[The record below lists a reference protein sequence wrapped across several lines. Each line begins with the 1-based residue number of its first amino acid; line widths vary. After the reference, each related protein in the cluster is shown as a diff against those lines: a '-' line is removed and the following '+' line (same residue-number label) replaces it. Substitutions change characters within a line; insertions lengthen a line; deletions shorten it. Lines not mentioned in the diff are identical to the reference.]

1 MERLSFAALREGPG
15 SKRYVKNFTKVV
27 IFRRM
32 NYMSRA
38 AIVSAL
44 AMCVAAAPPVANAAS
59 LSKADSTYLQ
69 SAIQT
74 NLGRY
79 AMGSLG
85 QDKATTD
92 SLKSMAK
99 TMATES
105 NTESKTLDGIAKN
118 AGIEPPTKPTLTQ
131 TYHYS
136 NISDA
141 KGKDFDQAFAQ
152 AILIDDQEALDT
164 NQQEVQ
170 SGTDPQLKALAKKNI
185 DMLQSEIKT
194 VQKFTS

>member
-1 MERLSFAALREGPG
+1 
-15 SKRYVKNFTKVV
+15 
-27 IFRRM
+27 M

-44 AMCVAAAPPVANAAS
+44 AMCLAAAPPVANAAS

-79 AMGSLG
+79 AIGSLG
-85 QDKATTD
+85 QNKATTD
-92 SLKSMAK
+92 SLKTIAKSMA
-99 TMATES
+99 TDS
-105 NTESKTLDGIAKN
+105 NSESKTLTEIAKS
-118 AGIEPPTKPTLTQ
+118 AGVEAPTKPTLTQ

-152 AILIDDQEALDT
+152 AVLIDDQEALDT

-170 SGTDPQLKALAKKNI
+170 SGTDPQLKAIAKKNI
-185 DMLQSEIKT
+185 DVLQTEIKT
-194 VQKFTS
+194 VQKFSS

>member
-1 MERLSFAALREGPG
+1 
-15 SKRYVKNFTKVV
+15 
-27 IFRRM
+27 
-32 NYMSRA
+32 MSRA
-38 AIVSAL
+38 TIVSAL
-44 AMCVAAAPPVANAAS
+44 AMCLAAAPPAANAAS
-59 LSKADSTYLQ
+59 LSKADTTYLQ

-74 NLGRY
+74 DLGRY

-85 QDKATTD
+85 QNKATTD
-92 SLKSMAK
+92 PLKTIAK
-99 TMATES
+99 DMTTES
-105 NTESKTLDGIAKN
+105 NTQSKTLTDIAKN
-118 AGIEPPTKPTLTQ
+118 AGVEPPTKPTLTQ

-152 AILIDDQEALDT
+152 AVLIDDQEALDA

-170 SGTDPQLKALAKKNI
+170 AGTDPQLKAIAKKNI
-185 DMLQSEIKT
+185 DVLQSEIKT